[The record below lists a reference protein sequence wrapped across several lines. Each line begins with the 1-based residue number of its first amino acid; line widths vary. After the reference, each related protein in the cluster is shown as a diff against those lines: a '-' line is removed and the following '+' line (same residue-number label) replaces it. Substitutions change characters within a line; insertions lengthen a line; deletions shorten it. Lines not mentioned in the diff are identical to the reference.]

1 MRRNLEFKNFSPG
14 HRLRELVEELI
25 ARLDRHAPHS
35 PADTIFLRLFVNEN
49 AARKLYHVSL
59 TCDVPGRML
68 AAQEERHDAEEAVRE
83 AFVEIERQLEKHKE
97 TLSHSY
103 LYKRPARREEL
114 RRQKAEA
121 VPAEE
126 REREL
131 FSTLAEGHLKNLYN
145 FVRREIAY
153 HLATGDL
160 PPGEITTEDVADA
173 TLLHAYGEF
182 VKDPARREIRSW
194 LIGLAAERVE
204 AEVKRS
210 KAERAGGVHLEEDIP
225 ETPPAEEVSTPGA
238 EIMDFYQPDEDQKM
252 EDIIQ
257 DMGPDMGP
265 DMGLD
270 MTAPTP
276 EQVLESREL
285 QRYVNRTLATLPR
298 VWRRAFALHYVGGMP
313 IAEIARMTRHTE
325 SEVERHLEYAR
336 EYLSQRLRED
346 GFEAPPHDKVALKIF
361 GAAGDVEVPAA
372 FRDAVIE
379 KYKRLEEADNV

>member
-1 MRRNLEFKNFSPG
+1 VRRNLEFKNFSPG

-35 PADTIFLRLFVNEN
+35 PADTIFLRLFVDEN

-68 AAQEERHDAEEAVRE
+68 AAQEERHNAEEAVRE

-97 TLSHSY
+97 TLSHSS

-121 VPAEE
+121 FPAEE

-131 FSTLAEGHLKNLYN
+131 FSALAERHLKILYN

-153 HLATGDL
+153 YLATGDL
-160 PPGEITTEDVADA
+160 LSGEVTTEDVVDA
-173 TLLHAYGEF
+173 TLLRAYREF

-194 LIGLAAERVE
+194 LIGIAVEKIE

-210 KAERAGGVHLEEDIP
+210 KAERAGGVHIKEDIP
-225 ETPPAEEVSTPGA
+225 EPPPTEEVSTPGD
-238 EIMDFYQPDEDQKM
+238 EVVDFYQPNEDQEL
-252 EDIIQ
+252 EDFITE
-257 DMGPDMGP
+257 
-265 DMGLD
+265 

-276 EQVLESREL
+276 EQILESREL
-285 QRYVNRTLATLPR
+285 QRYINRTLATLPH

-313 IAEIARMTRHTE
+313 VAEIARMTRGAE

-346 GFEAPPHDKVALKIF
+346 GFEAPPHDQVALKIF

-379 KYKRLEEADNV
+379 KYKRLEESDNV

>member
-1 MRRNLEFKNFSPG
+1 VRHNLEFKNFSPG

-25 ARLDRHAPHS
+25 ARLDRHAPNS
-35 PADTIFLRLFVNEN
+35 PADTIFLRLFVDEN

-103 LYKRPARREEL
+103 LYKGPARREGL
-114 RRQKAEA
+114 RRQKAGA

-131 FSTLAEGHLKNLYN
+131 FSTLAERHLKNLYN

-153 HLATGDL
+153 YLATGDL
-160 PPGEITTEDVADA
+160 PPGEITAEDVVDA
-173 TLLHAYGEF
+173 TLLQAFGEF
-182 VKDPARREIRSW
+182 VKDPARREIRSRM
-194 LIGLAAERVE
+194 IGLAVERVD

-210 KAERAGGVHLEEDIP
+210 KAERAGAHIEEDIP
-225 ETPPAEEVSTPGA
+225 ETPPGD
-238 EIMDFYQPDEDQKM
+238 EIMDFYQPDEDQEL
-252 EDIIQ
+252 EDII
-257 DMGPDMGP
+257 P
-265 DMGLD
+265 D

-276 EQVLESREL
+276 EQILESREL
-285 QRYVNRTLATLPR
+285 QRYINSTLATLPR
-298 VWRRAFALHYVGGMP
+298 FWRRAFALHYVGGMP
-313 IAEIARMTRHTE
+313 VAEVARMTRRAE
-325 SEVERHLEYAR
+325 PEVERHLEHAR
-336 EYLSQRLRED
+336 EYLRQRLLEA
-346 GFEAPPHDKVALKIF
+346 GFEAPPHDQVALNIF

-379 KYKRLEEADNV
+379 KYKRLEEADMSL

>member
-1 MRRNLEFKNFSPG
+1 MRRKLEFKNFSPS

-25 ARLDRHAPHS
+25 ARLDRHALHS
-35 PADTIFLRLFVNEN
+35 PADTPFLRLFVDEN

-68 AAQEERHDAEEAVRE
+68 AAQEERHNAEEAVRD

-121 VPAEE
+121 FPAEE

-131 FSTLAEGHLKNLYN
+131 FSTVAERHLKNLYN

-153 HLATGDL
+153 HLATGGL
-160 PPGEITTEDVADA
+160 LPGEITAEDMADA
-173 TLLHAYGEF
+173 TLLQAYGEF
-182 VKDPARREIRSW
+182 VKNPARREIRSW
-194 LIGLAAERVE
+194 LIGLAVERVD

-210 KAERAGGVHLEEDIP
+210 KAERAGAHIEEDIP
-225 ETPPAEEVSTPGA
+225 ETPPTEEVSTPGG
-238 EIMDFYQPDEDQKM
+238 EIMDFYQPDEDREL
-252 EDIIQ
+252 EDVIQ
-257 DMGPDMGP
+257 
-265 DMGLD
+265 D

-276 EQVLESREL
+276 EQILESREL
-285 QRYVNRTLATLPR
+285 QRYINRTLAALPR
-298 VWRRAFALHYVGGMP
+298 FWRRAFALHYVGGMP
-313 IAEIARMTRHTE
+313 VAEIARMTDHTE
-325 SEVERHLEYAR
+325 PEVERHLEHAR
-336 EYLSQRLRED
+336 EYLRQRLLEA
-346 GFEAPPHDKVALKIF
+346 GFEAPPQDQVALKIF

-372 FRDAVIE
+372 FRNAMIE
-379 KYKRLEEADNV
+379 KYKRLEESDNV

>member
-1 MRRNLEFKNFSPG
+1 VRRNLEFKNFSPS

-35 PADTIFLRLFVNEN
+35 PADTIFLRLFVDEN
-49 AARKLYHVSL
+49 APRKLYHVSL

-68 AAQEERHDAEEAVRE
+68 AAQEERHDAEEAVRKV
-83 AFVEIERQLEKHKE
+83 FVEIERQLEKHKE
-97 TLSHSY
+97 TLSHSS

-121 VPAEE
+121 FPAEE

-131 FSTLAEGHLKNLYN
+131 FSALAERHLKSLYN
-145 FVRREIAY
+145 FARREIAY
-153 HLATGDL
+153 YLATGDL
-160 PPGEITTEDVADA
+160 PPGEIITEDVVDSS
-173 TLLHAYGEF
+173 LLQAYREF

-194 LIGLAAERVE
+194 LIGLAVEKVE

-210 KAERAGGVHLEEDIP
+210 KAERAGGVHIEEDIP
-225 ETPPAEEVSTPGA
+225 EIPPAEEVSTLGD
-238 EIMDFYQPDEDQKM
+238 EIMDFYQPDEDQKL
-252 EDIIQ
+252 EDII
-257 DMGPDMGP
+257 P
-265 DMGLD
+265 D

-285 QRYVNRTLATLPR
+285 QRYINRTLATLPR
-298 VWRRAFALHYVGGMP
+298 FWRRVFALHYVGGVP
-313 IAEIARMTRHTE
+313 VAEIARMTNGAE
-325 SEVERHLEYAR
+325 PEVERHLEHAR
-336 EYLSQRLRED
+336 EYLRQRLLEA
-346 GFEAPPHDKVALKIF
+346 GFEAPPHDQVALRVF
-361 GAAGDVEVPAA
+361 GTAGDVEVPAA